1 MTKKDEK
8 IDIKY
13 DFLVHNCTQEQ
24 SGSPYFSSIVRQYK
38 WSSLSRKNV
47 EIKKTCYHGTPDVT
61 ILLSVTSKNKEQS
74 GPAGVGRWAQK
85 IRQHSIVETILDYT
99 SRNVGF

>member
-8 IDIKY
+8 IDTKY

-24 SGSPYFSSIVRQYK
+24 SGSPYFSFIVRQYK

-61 ILLSVTSKNKEQS
+61 ILLSVTSKNKELS
-74 GPAGVGRWAQK
+74 LAQT